1 MKPLSGIL
9 HVGSISCSD
18 KVLPCAIEL
27 SAPLEWENIIKGLIE
42 KMNIRCK
49 YLDSKNIGKIIENIV
64 ISSEYLKYDIRYYFG
79 EDNLIFVGD
88 YSEINNDDDLVFENK
103 PKTIETKELKK
114 NKLYIINGESGE
126 SYYILAESIAEA
138 DKIIRKKTNISV
150 KSITLLASL
159 LNKEYFIQ
167 GVNIELPF

>member
-1 MKPLSGIL
+1 MKPLSDIL
-9 HVGSISCSD
+9 HVGSISFSD

-27 SAPLEWENIIKGLIE
+27 SAPLEWKNIIEGAIE
-42 KMNIRCK
+42 KMNIRCN
-49 YLDSKNIGKIIENIV
+49 YLDSKNAGMILEDFI
-64 ISSEYLKYDIRYYFG
+64 ISSEYLKYNIRYYFG

-88 YSEINNDDDLVFENK
+88 YSEINDDDDLVFENK
-103 PKTIETKELKK
+103 TKTIETKELEK

-138 DKIIRKKTNISV
+138 DKIIRSNTNISI

-167 GVNIELPF
+167 GVSIE